1 MKKRGLVLIA
11 LCVLLTNFVFA
22 DESGVY
28 VDSVKYKFNPVVVT
42 ATKVQGA
49 QKDLAASVSVI
60 DEIAIQTAPTHSV
73 LELVKDLVPG
83 INITEKNFMGYGVA
97 DGAAGGISI
106 RGVGGSPVTG
116 VLVLRDG
123 RPDIMGMMG
132 HPIPDAYSLDG
143 VERVEVVRGPAS
155 FLYGTNA
162 MGGVINIVSK
172 KMTQDGFT
180 TRVSGGL
187 GSFKGKELSGYHGGK
202 LGALEY
208 FVTASTRNT
217 DGHRDYSAYEGDFY
231 TAHVGYDVAKNTNI
245 SFNANLSNIYM
256 FDPGKATAPVIDH
269 WYDLRR
275 SGADLSVIH
284 KSSLGES
291 NLKLHGNFGK
301 HKIWDGWRS
310 SDQTIGVMF
319 YQNFSPLR
327 GNTTTVGFD
336 FKQYGG
342 DAEDSINKSTRIING
357 KPATD
362 YSEHNITEWAPYL
375 HTQQVLLQRFIVS
388 GGVRVEQ
395 HELYGQEVLPK
406 AGLVYH
412 VLSNT
417 SLRAS
422 AAKGFRSPAIRELY
436 LFVSR
441 NEELEPEEMWNYEFG
456 LSQQVGEKFN
466 IDASVFKSEGE
477 NMIRVIGQ
485 YPNVQFKNTLEFTH
499 SGYELVLNWLPCK
512 NLNVNSSF
520 TKLDLENETRETPG
534 KKLTFNVSYTMRYL
548 QLSANYLRAM
558 DIYGADFH
566 TTPMED
572 YDLVNCAVLVKPPIP
587 FVSFKVSLKNVLDA
601 DYETIY
607 GYPMPGRTYMV
618 DMNIS
623 LKHD

>member
-1 MKKRGLVLIA
+1 MKQCVFILIA
-11 LCVLLTNFVFA
+11 LCVLVTNFVFA

-60 DEIAIQTAPTHSV
+60 DETMIQTAPTHSV

-83 INITEKNFMGYGVA
+83 INITEKNVMGYGISS
-97 DGAAGGISI
+97 GAAGGISI

-143 VERVEVVRGPAS
+143 VERIEVVRGPAS

-187 GSFKGKELSGYHGGK
+187 GSFSGKELSGYHGGK
-202 LGALEY
+202 IGALEY
-208 FVTASTRNT
+208 YVTAATRQT
-217 DGHRDYSAYEGDFY
+217 DGHRDYSGYEGDFY
-231 TAHVGYDVAKNTNI
+231 TAHIGYDLFKNTNI
-245 SFNANLSNIYM
+245 ALNANLSNIYM
-256 FDPGKATAPVIDH
+256 FDPGTQKSSYVDH
-269 WYDLRR
+269 WYDIRR
-275 SGADLSVIH
+275 SGADLSVVH

-291 NLKLHGNFGK
+291 NLKVHGNFGR
-301 HKIWDGWRS
+301 HKIYDNWRS
-310 SDQTIGVMF
+310 NDHTIGVMM
-319 YQNFSPLR
+319 YHNIKPIY

-336 FKQYGG
+336 YKQYGG
-342 DAEDSINKSTRIING
+342 DAKDSIVKS
-357 KPATD
+357 PMLD
-362 YSEHNITEWAPYL
+362 YTEQNMTEWAPYI
-375 HTQQVLLQRFIVS
+375 HTQQLLFQRFIVS
-388 GGVRVEQ
+388 GGVRIEQ

-436 LFVSR
+436 VMPPR
-441 NEELEPEEMWNYEFG
+441 NEKLEPEEMWNYEVG
-456 LSQQVGEKFN
+456 LSQQVGDQIN
-466 IDASVFKSEGE
+466 IDACLFRSEGE
-477 NMIRVIGQ
+477 NMIRQVGQ
-485 YPNVQFKNTLEFTH
+485 RPNIKFLNSKEFMH
-499 SGYELVLNWLPCK
+499 SGYEIVVNWLPIRHL
-512 NLNVNSSF
+512 NLNATW
-520 TKLDLENETRETPG
+520 TKLDLEDETAEIPA
-534 KKLTFNVSYTMRYL
+534 KKLTLNISYDMRYVN
-548 QLSANYLRAM
+548 LSANYLRAM

-566 TTPMED
+566 ATPMDD
-572 YDLVNCAVLVKPPIP
+572 YNLVNCAALVKPPIP
-587 FVSFKVSLKNVLDA
+587 FISFKISLKNVLDA

-623 LKHD
+623 L